1 MRAAFNIEGIE
12 QDNFTRD
19 LGRLMGDTVSLEAT
33 EAELMQDLLT
43 RKILMT
49 NDITV

>member
-1 MRAAFNIEGIE
+1 
-12 QDNFTRD
+12 
-19 LGRLMGDTVSLEAT
+19 MGDTLSLEAT

-49 NDITV
+49 NEITGMESQ

>member
-1 MRAAFNIEGIE
+1 
-12 QDNFTRD
+12 
-19 LGRLMGDTVSLEAT
+19 MGDDASLEAT

-49 NDITV
+49 NEIYEKEAPPAAPASARD